1 MDDNVRRRDGRLVH
15 HLFSFTNACP
25 IFSDYFLSFLSGFY
39 VCDLCAADKRES
51 DTHIR
56 SIYPPFSCDDSRP
69 SSRRIAT
76 RAENEEKRLQC
87 HWINERFHLFGASV
101 NALAAVSAATEAA
114 LRLETQI
121 TLFQIYSDEHDRW
134 EQCKCNPTKEFRLLV
149 FGNSNWIRINEIR
162 SKSRLVICSS
172 ICMQE
177 NDDMLRAQ
185 RQTEYAYENRFFF
198 LSEWLL

>member
-1 MDDNVRRRDGRLVH
+1 MPNFFWLFPFISKWLLCLWFMCCWQTRERYACSQ
-15 HLFSFTNACP
+15 HLSAIQLRWFTAK
-25 IFSDYFLSFLSGFY
+25 FT
-39 VCDLCAADKRES
+39 
-51 DTHIR
+51 TH
-56 SIYPPFSCDDSRP
+56 SH
-69 SSRRIAT
+69 T
-76 RAENEEKRLQC
+76 RGNEEKRLQC

-162 SKSRLVICSS
+162 SKSRLVICLS